1 MLSLSRQSTFGAA
14 FGAAFGTAFLA
25 SIATAMLFAAS
36 GESQAAFKKVRDTQV
51 LCDFA
56 QNCTLTLTPVAGD
69 GAPESGI
76 GLGIFR
82 SSQLGS
88 KPVLQL
94 SYVDQSRKTGKL
106 EISVDGQP
114 LLDVDVSALKAED
127 DQLDYTGDLAKVLEA
142 MKNGQKL
149 QLKLAGVTS
158 TYSLSGFVGGL
169 IYVDEQQSRD
179 GTVEALQ
186 VKGSKPAPAPPVLK
200 LIETVQ
206 EIPAEIRKDFSE
218 ETAVCGGTSPGMF
231 RNAGGFETRIADG
244 LDLIG
249 LPCGS
254 PGAYNQPYAFYSRY
268 ENRIVPISLPTISDD
283 GPTVTDTA
291 WNIDW
296 NQKSLTLTAFFKG
309 RGLGDCGIY
318 DVWKATDSGEGRVRF
333 VLVQERSKGDCD
345 GNYAGGPEKWPAS
358 WPVNPK

>member
-1 MLSLSRQSTFGAA
+1 MLSLNRRSVAVTTIA
-14 FGAAFGTAFLA
+14 TTMLFLA
-25 SIATAMLFAAS
+25 
-36 GESQAAFKKVRDTQV
+36 GEESQAAFKKVRDTLV

-56 QNCTLTLTPVAGD
+56 QNCTVTLSPVASD
-69 GAPESGI
+69 GAP
-76 GLGIFR
+76 GLGVFR
-82 SSQLGS
+82 SGQSGS
-88 KPVLQL
+88 KPVLKL
-94 SYVDQSRKTGKL
+94 SYVDPSQKTGKL
-106 EISVDGQP
+106 EISVDGQA
-114 LLDVDVSALKAED
+114 LLDVEVSTLKAEN
-127 DQLDYTGDLAKVLEA
+127 DQLDYTGDIAKALDA

-149 QLKLAGVTS
+149 QLKFAGKTS

-169 IYVDEQQSRD
+169 IFVDEQQSRD

-186 VKGSKPAPAPPVLK
+186 VTGRKPAPVPPAIK
-200 LIETVQ
+200 LIETVE
-206 EIPAEIRKDFSE
+206 EIPAEIRKDFSD
-218 ETAVCGGTSPGMF
+218 ETAVCGGASPGTF
-231 RNAGGFETRIADG
+231 RNAGGFETKVADG

-254 PGAYNQPYAFYSRY
+254 PGAYNQPYSFYSRY
-268 ENRIVPISLPTISDD
+268 ENKIVPISLPTISDD

-296 NQKSLTLTAFFKG
+296 TQKTTMLTAFFKG

-333 VLVQERSKGDCD
+333 VLLQERSKGDCD

-358 WPVNPK
+358 WPINPK

>member
-1 MLSLSRQSTFGAA
+1 MLFLDRQSVAVT
-14 FGAAFGTAFLA
+14 
-25 SIATAMLFAAS
+25 SIATAMLFLAG
-36 GESQAAFKKVRDTQV
+36 GESQAAFKKVRDTLV

-56 QNCTLTLTPVAGD
+56 QNCTLTLSPVASE
-69 GAPESGI
+69 GAP

-82 SSQLGS
+82 SSQSGA
-88 KPVLQL
+88 KPALRL
-94 SYVDQSRKTGKL
+94 SDIDPSQKSGRLEVSIDGK
-106 EISVDGQP
+106 P
-114 LLDVDVSALKAED
+114 LIDVDVTVLKAQD
-127 DQLDYTGDLAKVLEA
+127 DQLDYVDAGDVAKTLAA
-142 MKNGQKL
+142 MKVGQKL
-149 QLKLAGVTS
+149 QLKFAGKTS
-158 TYSLSGFVGGL
+158 TYSLSGLVGGL

-186 VKGSKPAPAPPVLK
+186 VTGSKPAPVPPAIK
-200 LIETVQ
+200 LIETVE
-206 EIPAEIRKDFSE
+206 EIPAEIRKDFSDE
-218 ETAVCGGTSPGMF
+218 AAVCGGASPGTF
-231 RNAGGFETRIADG
+231 RNAGGFETKIADG

-254 PGAYNQPYAFYSRY
+254 PGAYNQPYSFYNRY
-268 ENRIVPISLPTISDD
+268 ENKIVPISLPTISDD

-296 NQKSLTLTAFFKG
+296 TQKTTTLTAFFKG

-333 VLVQERSKGDCD
+333 VLLQERSKGDCD

-358 WPVNPK
+358 WPVNAK